1 MVSFPEKY
9 KVVIEVFAL
18 GILNGVIEKQQIID
32 WADNIIRNENEPDFF
47 ILELSLIN
55 TKSNSDILSLLNEYR
70 EESIY
75 IISARAY
82 MAMVYHKLLNGQLE
96 LQQVVNAIYAL
107 VPSELISGYEEGRI
121 YTMEYENDS
130 IDNGYFNITAE
141 EVKTNAIEF
150 LSLYREFSMDN
161 IPDWGKINTEVELKL
176 VLLEKENEI
185 KTKEF
190 QIKHAPKTPWWKFW

>member
-1 MVSFPEKY
+1 MVSFPKKY

-32 WADNIIRNENEPDFF
+32 WADNIIRNENEPDFV

-70 EESIY
+70 EESIH

-107 VPSELISGYEEGRI
+107 VPSELISGYEERRI

-150 LSLYREFSMDN
+150 LSLYKEFSMDN
-161 IPDWGKINTEVELKL
+161 IPDWRKINTEVELKL

>member
-32 WADNIIRNENEPDFF
+32 WADDIIRNENEPDFF
-47 ILELSLIN
+47 VLELSLIN